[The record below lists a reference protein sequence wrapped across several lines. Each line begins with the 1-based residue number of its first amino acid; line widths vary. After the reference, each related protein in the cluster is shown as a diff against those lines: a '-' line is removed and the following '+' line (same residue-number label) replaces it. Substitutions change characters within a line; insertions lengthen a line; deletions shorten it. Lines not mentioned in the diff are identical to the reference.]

1 LLCAVPPTASPFVGE
16 GFVFDGG
23 AFGNGPPVVGIAATA
38 PMHGARALKPRTVL
52 FCTAGLPKEFA
63 PGPPDPCAPP
73 PAAPPALP
81 PAPPPAADAMLT
93 LAINSALNRDTCLN
107 ILCSAE
113 TPVDD
118 ASRRNAPAWRSVPLG
133 RRCADL
139 RLPLERTF
147 ACPWK
152 EEGISGMNKPIV
164 SSGHRRA

>member
-1 LLCAVPPTASPFVGE
+1 LLCAVPPAASPFVGE

-52 FCTAGLPKEFA
+52 FSTAGLPKEFF

-93 LAINSALNRDTCLN
+93 LAIKSALNRNTCLN

-113 TPVDD
+113 TPEDD
-118 ASRRNAPAWRSVPLG
+118 VSRRMRLLGVPFRCSGGVAPTLPALG
-133 RRCADL
+133 KRGGHQR
-139 RLPLERTF
+139 
-147 ACPWK
+147 
-152 EEGISGMNKPIV
+152 MNN
-164 SSGHRRA
+164 RRA

>member
-1 LLCAVPPTASPFVGE
+1 
-16 GFVFDGG
+16 VFDGG
-23 AFGNGPPVVGIAATA
+23 ALGNGPPVVGIAATA

-81 PAPPPAADAMLT
+81 PGPPPAADAMLT

-107 ILCSAE
+107 ILRSAE

-118 ASRRNAPAWRSVPLG
+118 ASRGMRLLGVPFRLGGVAP
-133 RRCADL
+133 
-139 RLPLERTF
+139 TF